1 MTSPPERRPA
11 ERLLKRIRTR
21 VAQLRRLEQT
31 RARTAANSNSDDAR
45 SPTAMNFISDP
56 EQLEQL
62 DLTILDE

>member
-1 MTSPPERRPA
+1 MTSAPERRQA

-21 VAQLRRLEQT
+21 VAPAPPPRAN
-31 RARTAANSNSDDAR
+31 ARTAANSNSDDAR

>member
-1 MTSPPERRPA
+1 MTSPPERRQA
-11 ERLLKRIRTR
+11 ERLLERIRTR
-21 VAQLRRLEQT
+21 VAELRRLEQT

-56 EQLEQL
+56 DQLEQL

>member
-1 MTSPPERRPA
+1 MTSAPERRQA

-56 EQLEQL
+56 DQLEQL

>member
-1 MTSPPERRPA
+1 MTSAPERRQA

-21 VAQLRRLEQT
+21 VAQLRLEQT

-56 EQLEQL
+56 DQLEQP

>member
-1 MTSPPERRPA
+1 MTSAPERRQA

-21 VAQLRRLEQT
+21 VAQLRLEQT

-56 EQLEQL
+56 DQLEQL

>member
-1 MTSPPERRPA
+1 MTSAPERRQA

-21 VAQLRRLEQT
+21 VAQLRLEQT

-62 DLTILDE
+62 DLTILDD